1 MLPHRMNFLAI
12 AIGAF
17 YIFAGVVALRA
28 LRFDGLM
35 DTVLAAL
42 ESRPPAAAE
51 RWKSAILTAGAALT
65 LASGVALATLSPLA
79 PTLFIANAIVQ
90 GGYLAWAA
98 RALPPADADEARG
111 RSQTQN
117 AFVIYFVATAF
128 VVWLHANGTLRPWPA
143 SAYTLSL
150 EALLVGAITLAGWA
164 LMFVPRWSSARDRSI
179 PEAFAAPM
187 PMPIPVNLR
196 LQPDWQHWPLW
207 DADSGENVNHY
218 HLLPIELAE
227 RIEAWDD
234 SWQETYNGDDPPASG
249 FPTQALRLAY
259 EAQGKLIA
267 AELQRHW
274 KGRVE
279 TPDEFR

>member
-1 MLPHRMNFLAI
+1 MNFLAI

-35 DTVLAAL
+35 DTVLEAL
-42 ESRPPAAAE
+42 EGKPQSVAGRL
-51 RWKSAILTAGAALT
+51 KGAILTAGAAFT

-79 PTLFIANAIVQ
+79 PTLFIVNAIVQ

-98 RALPPADADEARG
+98 RALPPEDADETKG
-111 RSQTQN
+111 RRQTQN
-117 AFVIYFVATAF
+117 AFVIYLVATAF
-128 VVWLHANGTLRPWPA
+128 VVWLHANGILRPWPA
-143 SAYTLSL
+143 GTYTLSL
-150 EALLVGAITLAGWA
+150 EGLLVGAITLAGWA

-179 PEAFAAPM
+179 PEAFASPPPPA
-187 PMPIPVNLR
+187 PVNLR
-196 LQPDWQHWPLW
+196 LQPGWQHWPLW
-207 DADSGENVNHY
+207 DADSGENVSHNH
-218 HLLPIELAE
+218 LDLPIELAG
-227 RIEAWDD
+227 RIETWDD

-249 FPTQALRLAY
+249 FQTQALRLAY
-259 EAQGKLIA
+259 EAQGKRIA